1 MSLTFNF
8 EAQLY
13 KERFHNTSKFYWEMQ
28 SKHKIHN
35 TDWWI
40 SMDIPLAIPHS
51 KELLPNLFLQ
61 ERSLV
66 KSCKKV
72 GGLGR
77 EMKWMDRTKK
87 QTNKNIDQACSMF
100 FLKMLN
106 FVSSMLKPTWR
117 HFCSR
122 KKSITVSLEFNFICI
137 QFRTI
142 WVLFV

>member
-1 MSLTFNF
+1 
-8 EAQLY
+8 
-13 KERFHNTSKFYWEMQ
+13 
-28 SKHKIHN
+28 
-35 TDWWI
+35 
-40 SMDIPLAIPHS
+40 MDIPLAIPHS

-77 EMKWMDRTKK
+77 EMTEKKK

-106 FVSSMLKPTWR
+106 FCL
-117 HFCSR
+117 
-122 KKSITVSLEFNFICI
+122 
-137 QFRTI
+137 
-142 WVLFV
+142 